1 MNRFK
6 QLLSALFLGANLC
19 CLAALW
25 LCCLSTWVSPSRFP
39 TISVMGLMFPVVLSI
54 NIAFLIFWLI
64 FRVRYTLVPLI
75 GMLLVGSYIYDYC
88 PMRLKSTPGGGETL
102 TVLTFNAC
110 GIQSDSAKAAFTE
123 YVRQVQPDILCLQEF
138 PHSWFWREDAK
149 ALMQEMNYSHVGA
162 TDNHIMTRLAILGD
176 TIHIAYPTRKNSS
189 IACWVGRDG
198 DSILVVNN
206 HLESNQLNDEDKKEY
221 RDMIK
226 DPHRQTVKESS
237 LNLLRKLSQAAV
249 YRSAQTDVLSHI
261 ADSLSPRPIIMAG
274 DFNDTPSPT
283 PTRNSPDAST
293 RSIDRAGA
301 DSDVRLTKADSPCA
315 STTSSSV
322 TIGLPAVRTSTRS
335 STYQTIIPSSPGC
348 IAVSLLLRYL

>member
-25 LCCLSTWVSPSRFP
+25 LCCLSTWVSPGRFP

-88 PMRLKSTPGGGETL
+88 PVRLKSTPEGGETL
-102 TVLTFNAC
+102 TVVTFNAC

-221 RDMIK
+221 RDMFK

-237 LNLLRKLSQAAV
+237 LNLFRKLSQAAV

-274 DFNDTPSPT
+274 DFNDTPISYT
-283 PTRNSPDAST
+283 YQKLSRRLHSVYRQSGSGFG
-293 RSIDRAGA
+293 RSFNQSGFPVRIDHIFT
-301 DSDVRLTKADSPCA
+301 SNHW
-315 STTSSSV
+315 TSSGTYIDQEFDVSDHYPLV
-322 TIGLPAVRTSTRS
+322 TRLHRR
-335 STYQTIIPSSPGC
+335 
-348 IAVSLLLRYL
+348 

>member
-1 MNRFK
+1 
-6 QLLSALFLGANLC
+6 
-19 CLAALW
+19 
-25 LCCLSTWVSPSRFP
+25 
-39 TISVMGLMFPVVLSI
+39 
-54 NIAFLIFWLI
+54 
-64 FRVRYTLVPLI
+64 
-75 GMLLVGSYIYDYC
+75 
-88 PMRLKSTPGGGETL
+88 
-102 TVLTFNAC
+102 
-110 GIQSDSAKAAFTE
+110 
-123 YVRQVQPDILCLQEF
+123 LQEF

-237 LNLLRKLSQAAV
+237 LNLFRKLSQAAV

-274 DFNDTPSPT
+274 DFNDTPISYT
-283 PTRNSPDAST
+283 YQKLSRRLHSVYRQSGSGFG
-293 RSIDRAGA
+293 RSFNQSGFPVRIDHIFI
-301 DSDVRLTKADSPCA
+301 SDHW
-315 STTSSSV
+315 TSSGTYIDQEFDVSDHYPLV
-322 TIGLPAVRTSTRS
+322 TRLHRR
-335 STYQTIIPSSPGC
+335 
-348 IAVSLLLRYL
+348 